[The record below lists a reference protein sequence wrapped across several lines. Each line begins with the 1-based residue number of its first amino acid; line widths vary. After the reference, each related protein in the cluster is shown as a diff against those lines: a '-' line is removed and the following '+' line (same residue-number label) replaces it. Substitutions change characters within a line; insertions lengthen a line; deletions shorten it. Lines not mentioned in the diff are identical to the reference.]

1 MKVIGIKDRDT
12 YICEVTHSEIEKVFN
27 KYYNKMPHLESGS
40 EVDLGMAYN
49 FDSSIRSVCQG
60 MNNAM
65 KEFERAAE
73 VVHQFSMMV
82 VNRANSD

>member
-1 MKVIGIKDRDT
+1 VKVIGIKDRDT
-12 YICEVTHSEIEKVFN
+12 YICEVTHTELEKVFN
-27 KYYNKMPHLESGS
+27 KYYGNMPHLESGG

-65 KEFERAAE
+65 VAFEHAAN
-73 VVHQFSMMV
+73 VVHQF
-82 VNRANSD
+82 